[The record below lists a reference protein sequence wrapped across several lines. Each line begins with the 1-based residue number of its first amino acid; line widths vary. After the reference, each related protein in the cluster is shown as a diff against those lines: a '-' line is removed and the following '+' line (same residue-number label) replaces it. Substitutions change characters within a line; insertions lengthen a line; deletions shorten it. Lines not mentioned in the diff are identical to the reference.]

1 MSNQRA
7 TSFPA
12 NPAFGATHLEHG
24 RTWEFVAP
32 GMWKSIA
39 GEGGAD
45 AEVTWAN
52 VKDKPDQIE
61 ALGVDDIIDGG
72 NY

>member
-1 MSNQRA
+1 
-7 TSFPA
+7 
-12 NPAFGATHLEHG
+12 
-24 RTWEFVAP
+24 
-32 GMWKSIA
+32 MWKSIA

-52 VKDKPDQIE
+52 VKDKPAQIE

-72 NY
+72 TY